1 MKVFPVRIL
10 TLIAVCSIFTMLTGC
25 ISSYQNGG
33 GNGNGGGKGSGTQ
46 LLSVVVI
53 SRHGIRSP
61 TDSQA
66 TMNLFTHQP
75 EGFPLWPY
83 PADTP
88 GNLSTV
94 GQQNA
99 TLLGAW
105 YRDFYAAQGIL
116 PAKGSCPA
124 TGTVFVYADTFE
136 RTLMTAQGYVNG
148 MFQTETLPGC
158 GIQVAQYSPLIT
170 AIDPY
175 IQTARARIAN
185 CAINTTQDQ
194 AAFYAKI
201 GGVNNIGALINT
213 YSTQLQTLQAVT
225 QCCQQLSLCAT
236 PTNQSPTSCTLLE
249 LPTTVNT
256 TGAVSF
262 TSGSI
267 FGVADT
273 LSEVF
278 ELEYGQGM
286 PVTGCSTTLGAPCV
300 GWGAIP
306 AGELQDLTKLHVL
319 NMVDLTCQLP
329 SYQQVGS
336 TNLMWQTVGTMD
348 QALSGVQNPE
358 ILAPVGSKFTLFV
371 AHDENV
377 SAIAGFLGGVTWKAE
392 GFEPNDPGPAGALVF
407 ELRKENQSG
416 DLIVRLYYVI
426 ASLDQMRNGTI
437 LTLQRPPQRIP
448 LAIPACGGHYDCPYS
463 QFKSFITANV
473 AQSCIVTTVVHP

>member
-1 MKVFPVRIL
+1 MKLIFVKRFY
-10 TLIAVCSIFTMLTGC
+10 LIAFCGIFTMLTGC

-33 GNGNGGGKGSGTQ
+33 GNGGGNGSGTK

-61 TDSQA
+61 TNSQSA
-66 TMNLFTHQP
+66 VNMFTLQP
-75 EGFPLWPY
+75 AGFPLWPY
-83 PADTP
+83 PADTV

-99 TLLGAW
+99 ALLGAW

-124 TGTVFVYADTFE
+124 AGTVYVYADTLE
-136 RTLMTAQGYVNG
+136 RTLATAQGYLYG
-148 MFQTETLPGC
+148 MLQTEALPDC
-158 GIQVAQYSPLIT
+158 GIQVVQYSPLVT

-175 IQTARARIAN
+175 IQTMRAGIPN
-185 CAINTTQDQ
+185 CAINTTQDL
-194 AAFYAKI
+194 AAFNARI
-201 GGVNNIGALINT
+201 GGTGNVAALINT
-213 YSTQLQTLQAVT
+213 YSTQLQMLQTVT
-225 QCCQQLSLCAT
+225 QCCQPSACI
-236 PTNQSPTSCTLLE
+236 PVKDPCTLLD

-256 TGAVSF
+256 NGVVMFAP
-262 TSGSI
+262 GSL
-267 FGVADT
+267 FDTADT
-273 LSEVF
+273 VTEDL
-278 ELEYGQGM
+278 ELQYAQGM

-306 AGELQDLTKLHVL
+306 SGELQDLTKLHVL
-319 NMVDLTCQLP
+319 NIADLTCQLP
-329 SYQQVGS
+329 SFAKVGS

-348 QALSGVQNPE
+348 QALSGVQHPE

-371 AHDENV
+371 AHDDNI
-377 SAIAGFLGGVTWKAE
+377 SAIAGFLGGVSWKAE
-392 GFEPNDPGPAGALVF
+392 GFAPNDPGPAGALVF

-426 ASLDQMRNGTI
+426 ASLDQMRNNTI
-437 LTLQRPPQRIP
+437 LTLENPPQRIP
-448 LAIPACGGHYDCPYS
+448 LAIPACGGRFDCPYS

>member
-1 MKVFPVRIL
+1 MKRISDKRFY
-10 TLIAVCSIFTMLTGC
+10 LIAVCSIFTMLTGC
-25 ISSYQNGG
+25 ISSNQYGG
-33 GNGNGGGKGSGTQ
+33 GNGSGSQ

-61 TDSQA
+61 TYPQA
-66 TMNLFTHQP
+66 TMNLFTQRP
-75 EGFPLWPY
+75 QGFPLWPA
-83 PADTP
+83 PADTA
-88 GNLSTV
+88 GYLSTV

-99 TLLGAW
+99 ALLGSW
-105 YRDFYAAQGIL
+105 YRDFYAAQGLL
-116 PAKGSCPA
+116 PVRGSCPA
-124 TGTVFVYADTFE
+124 AGTVFVYADLFE
-136 RTLMTAQGYVNG
+136 RTLQTAQGYVDG
-148 MFQTETLPGC
+148 MFQSEAPRDC
-158 GIQVAQYSPLIT
+158 GIKVIQSNKTV
-170 AIDPY
+170 DPY
-175 IQTARARIAN
+175 IDTAAAGITTAAGI
-185 CAINTTQDQ
+185 CAINTTQDL
-194 AAFYAKI
+194 AAFNAQT
-201 GGVNNIGALINT
+201 GVNAATLINT
-213 YSTQLQTLQAVT
+213 YSSQLQTLQAVT
-225 QCCQQLSLCAT
+225 QCCQLAACIT
-236 PTNQSPTSCTLLE
+236 PTNPTPTSCTLLE

-262 TSGSI
+262 TSGSL

-273 LSEVF
+273 LTETF

-286 PVTGCSTTLGAPCV
+286 PDSYCPLTAGSQCV

-306 AGELQDLTKLHVL
+306 PGGLQDLTKLHVL
-319 NMVDLTCQLP
+319 NMVNLTCQLP
-329 SYQQVGS
+329 SFAQVGS

-358 ILAPVGSKFTLFV
+358 ILAPVGSKFTMFV

-377 SAIAGFLGGVTWKAE
+377 SAIAGFLGGLTWKAE

-426 ASLDQMRNGTI
+426 ASLDQMRNGTT

-448 LAIPACGGHYDCPYS
+448 LAIPACGGRFDCPYS

-473 AQSCIVTTVVHP
+473 AQNCIVTTAVHP